1 MDIAVDLV
9 EAYLR
14 LTGYLTLSEFDVQA
28 RRSDGRFDTI
38 TDVDVMALRFP
49 GDVFAADPHDAS
61 EARLL
66 LIDDPVLLLEPD
78 QIDIIVG
85 EVKQGPAEFNPGIH
99 RHEVLHSVMR
109 RVAWL
114 FDADTDSVVDDLGTK
129 GVCVGAA
136 RGGGTIRVR
145 LVAFGQAPSCD
156 LRTISHAHMIETLL
170 RLFSGLD
177 DAFRSVHFHAPAPGM
192 LNLVR
197 KSGLDVIKNGSD

>member
-28 RRSDGRFDTI
+28 RRADGQFETI
-38 TDVDVMALRFP
+38 TDIDVMGIRFP
-49 GDVFAADPHDAS
+49 GDVYAADPHDAT

-66 LIDDPVLLLEPD
+66 LIDDPALLLEPD

-99 RHEVLHSVMR
+99 RHEVLHSVIR

-114 FDADTDSVVDDLGTK
+114 FDTDTDAIVDDLGNE
-129 GVCVGAA
+129 GVCVAPA
-136 RGGGTIRVR
+136 RGGGSIRVR
-145 LVAFGQAPSCD
+145 LVAFGQAPECG
-156 LRTISHAHMIETLL
+156 LRVISHTHIVETLL
-170 RLFSGLD
+170 SFFSGLD
-177 DAFRSVHFHAPAPGM
+177 DAFRSVQFHDPAPAM
-192 LNLVR
+192 LNLLR
-197 KSGLDVIKNGSD
+197 KSGLDVGKNASG